1 MTASI
6 SQKRWV
12 GLYEE
17 EEEEEGDRRV
27 MSALREGTREGPENK
42 SSRGK

>member
-12 GLYEE
+12 GLYNDED
-17 EEEEEGDRRV
+17 EGKDEDEDEDEGCPSRV
-27 MSALREGTREGPENK
+27 I
-42 SSRGK
+42 